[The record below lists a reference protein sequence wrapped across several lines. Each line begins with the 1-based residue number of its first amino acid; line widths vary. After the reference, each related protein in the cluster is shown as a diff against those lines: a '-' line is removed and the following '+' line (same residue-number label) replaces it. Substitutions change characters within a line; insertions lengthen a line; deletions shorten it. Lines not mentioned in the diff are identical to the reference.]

1 MFRKTILLFTVLF
14 THFSFS
20 QFNVNN
26 LSIEASYGYN
36 GAIQP
41 YSKKFNSNF
50 SAFNH
55 AEVSV
60 RYMFSEWVGMKLAYK
75 TDKFVNDPKG
85 DIGTQYNSFGLGIIY
100 NAGKKLG
107 LSYWTR
113 DKFGLLVHAD
123 AALGFAS
130 SISLNGKTEKTPI
143 LGLGITPMYK
153 INNKLAFTTDFTYN
167 TNLKQYYGFDGYPL
181 SNQKGTQKGSF
192 YNFSVGLIYYLGEN
206 KYHSDWY

>member
-1 MFRKTILLFTVLF
+1 MFKIKALLIGLLMAN
-14 THFSFS
+14 FSFS

-41 YSKKFNSNF
+41 YDKKFNSNF

-55 AEVSV
+55 VEFAA
-60 RYMFSEWVGMKLAYK
+60 RYMFTEFVGMKLAYK
-75 TDKFVNDPKG
+75 ADKFVNDPKG

-143 LGLGITPMYK
+143 IGLGITPMYK
-153 INNKLAFTTDFTYN
+153 INNKVALTTDFTYN

-181 SNQKGTQKGSF
+181 SSQKGTQKGSF

-206 KYHSDWY
+206 RYHSDWY